1 MKLFQKNQRLNRL
14 YFEYD
19 KELIIYNYGKI
30 NDLQMTSF
38 ETDLIK
44 IIGENF
50 FITYLDEY
58 EIRIKGKINNIC
70 IK

>member
-1 MKLFQKNQRLNRL
+1 MKIFQRNQRLSHL

-30 NDLQMTSF
+30 DDLQMTNF
-38 ETDLIK
+38 ETNLIK
-44 IIGENF
+44 ITGENF
-50 FITYLDEY
+50 FISYLDEY

>member
-1 MKLFQKNQRLNRL
+1 MKIFQRNQRLNHL

-30 NDLQMTSF
+30 DDLQMTNF
-38 ETDLIK
+38 ETNLIK
-44 IIGENF
+44 ITGENF
-50 FITYLDEY
+50 FISYLDEY

>member
-1 MKLFQKNQRLNRL
+1 MKIFQRNQRLSHL

-30 NDLQMTSF
+30 DDLQMTNF

-44 IIGENF
+44 ITGENF
-50 FITYLDEY
+50 FISYLDEY

>member
-1 MKLFQKNQRLNRL
+1 MKLFQKNLRLNRL

-30 NDLQMTSF
+30 NDLQMTVF

-44 IIGENF
+44 IVGENF
-50 FITYLDEY
+50 FIAYLDEY